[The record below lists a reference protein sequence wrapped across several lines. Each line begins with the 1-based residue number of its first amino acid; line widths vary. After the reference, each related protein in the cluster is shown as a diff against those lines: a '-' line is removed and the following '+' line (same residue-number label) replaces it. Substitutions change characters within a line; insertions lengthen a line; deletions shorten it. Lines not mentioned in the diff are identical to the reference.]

1 MRRTEVIKLLLE
13 ERNPEAI
20 VFDGLDEA
28 LIGHTLL
35 KQSGCIVAVY
45 SEDKIIETLITTNSW
60 DPDTA
65 REYYYKNI
73 ECLNAGEYTPV
84 ILSDLASHTA

>member
-1 MRRTEVIKLLLE
+1 MSITNEVPIWLLE
-13 ERNPEAI
+13 HSPDAI

-45 SEDKIIETLITTNSW
+45 SEEKIIKTLITTNSW
-60 DPDTA
+60 DSDTA

-73 ECLNAGEYTPV
+73 ECLDAGEYTPV
-84 ILSDLASHTA
+84 ILSESASHTA